1 MMKNQPLK
9 PEESVTL
16 AGTTSLKGG
25 QMNQKAQNLIRNA
38 LSTFFLSLLYIIL
51 YISYCTFSLR

>member
-9 PEESVTL
+9 PEESVTS
-16 AGTTSLKGG
+16 ARTASLKGG

-38 LSTFFLSLLYIIL
+38 LSTFFPSLFYITLYL
-51 YISYCTFSLR
+51 SYCTFSLR